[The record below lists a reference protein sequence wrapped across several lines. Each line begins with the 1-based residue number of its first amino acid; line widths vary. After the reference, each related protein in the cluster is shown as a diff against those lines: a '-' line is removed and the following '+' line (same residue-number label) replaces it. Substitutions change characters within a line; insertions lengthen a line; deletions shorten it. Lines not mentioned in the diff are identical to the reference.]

1 MSIASRRCEVLTFQ
15 VIVCIYVMSENW
27 HISRILA
34 ANITSCSDWN
44 VSDRIDSLQHICN
57 SMYFVADSWLNET
70 RSSADADNRLD
81 AFSGQSRSTNMVPF
95 HMLHI

>member
-57 SMYFVADSWLNET
+57 SMYFVADS
-70 RSSADADNRLD
+70 
-81 AFSGQSRSTNMVPF
+81 
-95 HMLHI
+95 